1 MSHPIKLL
9 IFDLDD
15 TLIKSNIDYSQIR
28 REVVELFDNPIPEE
42 TIIKTPI
49 LKLLDRLKEVHPNKY
64 PEGYKRVYE
73 TEREATEQAN
83 IIEGAEKI
91 PALLKKHRILSA
103 IYTNN
108 SLNTVKLYLAKP
120 GFKFLHRFQIHTRE
134 DFTNPK
140 PDPEGLIKIISLFQK
155 PEITR
160 ENTAYIG
167 DSYID
172 AFAAHN
178 ANVKFIWFNSRD
190 VDSSLFPAPPYAVL
204 TNWENFENFLRDR
217 LS

>member
-1 MSHPIKLL
+1 MSHLIKLL

-28 REVVELFDNPIPEE
+28 REVVELFDNSIPEE
-42 TIIKTPI
+42 IVTKTPI
-49 LKLLDRLKEVHPNKY
+49 LKLLDKLKEVHPNRY
-64 PEGYKRVYE
+64 PEGYQRVYE
-73 TEREATEQAN
+73 TEREATEQAD

-91 PALLKKHRILSA
+91 PVLLKKYRILSA

-108 SLNTVKLYLAKP
+108 SLNTVKLYLAKSE
-120 GFKFLHRFQIHTRE
+120 FKFLHKFQIHTRE

-140 PDPEGLIKIISLFQK
+140 PDPEGLIKIISLFRK
-155 PEITR
+155 PEITQK
-160 ENTAYIG
+160 NTAYVG

-172 AFAAHN
+172 ALAAHN

-190 VDSSLFPAPPYAVL
+190 VDSSLFPTPPYAVL
-204 TNWENFENFLRDR
+204 TNWLNFESFLEQN
-217 LS
+217 